1 MKRLVKLN
9 ALGYFTEIDTAKAKR
24 AATELKNYI
33 IEKMP
38 RDKDPYGVWQYM
50 MPLCEAV
57 INGSITEPLN
67 RSDLPLGYPCME
79 GWLPEDFCSLCAVF
93 KIVVSGTPLSHNRE
107 TIEIIGGERY
117 AYMDFE
123 D

>member
-1 MKRLVKLN
+1 MKKLVKLN
-9 ALGYFTEIDTAKAKR
+9 ALGYFTEIDSVKARR

-33 IEKMP
+33 IEKVP
-38 RDKDPYGVWQYM
+38 RDKDPHGVWQYM

-57 INGSITEPLN
+57 IDGSITEPLI
-67 RSDLPLGYPCME
+67 RSDMPLRYPCME
-79 GWLPEDFCSLCAVF
+79 GWLPEDFCHLCAAFSAV
-93 KIVVSGTPLSHNRE
+93 ITGAPVSLNME
-107 TIEIIGGERY
+107 TIQIIDGERY